1 MENKAHAQL
10 ERPGEVSMPHS
21 SSPGEET
28 QPQGLQAACQLELA
42 AVTAVE
48 PSVAKAADV
57 PGGGEDDWSP
67 PVLFP
72 VEWKP
77 SEGIPLST

>member
-1 MENKAHAQL
+1 MRNLSAQGKS
-10 ERPGEVSMPHS
+10 PCHS

-57 PGGGEDDWSP
+57 PGGGEDD
-67 PVLFP
+67 
-72 VEWKP
+72 
-77 SEGIPLST
+77 